1 MADHSVELR
10 GLRTVTMG
18 GGKNGRVELTAE
30 DVAAFAVL
38 PLSVGGMV
46 EKYVQLRQGGW
57 GGGSS
62 GSGSGSGSGAMGSNQ
77 LPFDVSQSPAAAKC
91 TAARELLSRMQRD
104 VQEYNRSTS
113 GDAGRKAGLKMLG
126 PEEVNSMTSPVV
138 PATDRVATARSVNR
152 LFTMVE
158 VSLRGVV

>member
-1 MADHSVELR
+1 
-10 GLRTVTMG
+10 MG
-18 GGKNGRVELTAE
+18 GGKNGRVELTSD

-46 EKYVQLRQGGW
+46 EKYVQLPQGGS
-57 GGGSS
+57 GGSS
-62 GSGSGSGSGAMGSNQ
+62 GSGSGSGSGAMGSSQ

-126 PEEVNSMTSPVV
+126 ADEVNSMTSPVI

-152 LFTMVE
+152 FLG
-158 VSLRGVV
+158 VSFKGDY